1 MWPWGPHVAIVAA
14 VGVTAAVIDVRTRRV
29 PNALTLG
36 TAAMGLVMAALEAG
50 DIGAGAAVAGGLIGL
65 ALMLPG
71 YLFGATGG
79 GDVKLLAAFGTLLGP
94 ADTLRAFVAMALTG
108 GAIALFIWW
117 QRRRTGA
124 ADRYFAYAPAVAAG
138 AIVAVLT

>member
-1 MWPWGPHVAIVAA
+1 MLPWGPHVVMVAA
-14 VGVTAAVIDVRTRRV
+14 VGVAAAAIDVRTRRV
-29 PNALTLG
+29 PNVLTLG
-36 TAAMGLVMAALEAG
+36 TGAMGLVMAALDAG

-94 ADTLRAFVAMALTG
+94 GDTVRAFVAMALTG
-108 GAIALFIWW
+108 GAIALCIWFL
-117 QRRRTGA
+117 RRRAGA
-124 ADRYFAYAPAVAAG
+124 EDRSFAYAPAVAAG